1 MGSSAAPPQ
10 RAPLPLHRASA
21 HDAVAGWTERNRAQ
35 GLACRTH
42 ATNLTACPP
51 CYPGNHLASRAFR
64 RVSCQV
70 AVANAAAAPAASS
83 SAQVVTSAA
92 ANPWPPSAPV
102 PEALI
107 DRLRGTADWPLCVAG
122 GGKSNAG
129 RAEVGK
135 ERWRVGRKPNVRQR
149 KSWPNRPPCRVDS
162 LPSLRSIIR
171 HTTVLAPA
179 NDSLFSPR
187 QVASDMKSTVVWL
200 LCYGILSAR

>member
-107 DRLRGTADWPLCVAG
+107 DRLRGTADWPLCGGRWEEQCWTSGSREREMAG
-122 GGKSNAG
+122 WQKTKRSA
-129 RAEVGK
+129 AQELA
-135 ERWRVGRKPNVRQR
+135 Q
-149 KSWPNRPPCRVDS
+149 PPA
-162 LPSLRSIIR
+162 LPSRQSS
-171 HTTVLAPA
+171 VAPIHHPSH
-179 NDSLFSPR
+179 NGPR
-187 QVASDMKSTVVWL
+187 THE
-200 LCYGILSAR
+200 